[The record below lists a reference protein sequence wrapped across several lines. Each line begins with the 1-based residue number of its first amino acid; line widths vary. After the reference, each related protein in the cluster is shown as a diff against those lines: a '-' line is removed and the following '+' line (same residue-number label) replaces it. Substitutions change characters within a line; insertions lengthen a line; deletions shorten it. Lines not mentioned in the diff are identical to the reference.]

1 MFARWRGSAF
11 YIALLAS
18 GLLLL
23 GCAAKDP
30 ESLLR
35 EGQALREQR
44 DYKGAIIHFKNAL
57 QANPQMA
64 DARLALGL
72 TYLDT
77 GDALSAEKE
86 LRKAKAAGI
95 RAVDVALGL
104 ARAQIMLGQPQKALD
119 ELNAAAPT
127 TADQRAQVETLRGD
141 ANLALGKPEVA
152 RRHYASAQQAVA
164 NFPPALGGI
173 AKTHLV
179 EQDFAAANAAI
190 VHALARAPQSA
201 ELWVLKG
208 DIARSQN
215 DNRSAR
221 ESYEKALGID
231 PQHLVA
237 QANLI
242 STEIVLGD
250 LKSAQ
255 TRIDQLRKRYP
266 ESPMVFYHQGLLEFR
281 AGQYPQAMNSAAR
294 ALRVLPEH
302 VPSMVL
308 LGATQFL
315 TGSYAQANKSFIRVL
330 DKQPRH
336 AYARK
341 LLIASLLKLN
351 DPKRALD
358 AARAG
363 LELSPE
369 DPQLLALAGS
379 AYSGLG
385 DSAKAA
391 DFLKAAVARDPKS
404 ADLRTDLGLTLLATG
419 DDVAGIAEL
428 RHATR
433 LEKGTGRAAI
443 TLMATQLR
451 QRQFDQVL
459 ATANELRRNGTNDA
473 QIANLEGLAYLGKN
487 DLARARERFAEALRL
502 NPTFIDAAANLA
514 QLDLRSNN
522 PAAARKH
529 FEQILAQEQ
538 NNVPAML
545 ALARMEGQAKNFS
558 AATQWLERA
567 RAVKPPAVE
576 PRLLLA
582 RYYIETREPK
592 KALVFANEAKSIAP
606 TNPEV
611 LDVLGSAQLA
621 AGDPAAAALSFAA
634 MVNENPSSALAHFRL
649 GSAYLTQR
657 RWNEAISSLNRA
669 RALKPNDFDIEST
682 LAAAHLHAGNP
693 DKALEIARSLR
704 EKRPGLAAAY
714 LLEGNIYLSQRKS
727 AEAIQAYQKAFDL
740 NPSGLAATS
749 LFRARL
755 LAGQN
760 AAAFA
765 GLQDW
770 VAKHPK
776 DALSRMTLADAHYAT
791 HNFRAAAATYEEVL
805 RNHPNSVLALNNL
818 AASYLELND
827 ARALATAE
835 RAQRL
840 APDNPG
846 VLDTYGWALLKAG
859 QAKQAAKVLQKAV
872 NNAPASPEIRYH
884 YSVALLQSGD
894 KTRARRELEALIG
907 SGKPFPQLRE
917 AQDLLQRI

>member
-1 MFARWRGSAF
+1 MFAKWRGTAF
-11 YIALLAS
+11 CIALLTS
-18 GLLLL
+18 GLLML

-30 ESLLR
+30 ESLMRAGQELR
-35 EGQALREQR
+35 EKR

-57 QANPQMA
+57 QANPQLA

-95 RAVDVALGL
+95 RTVDVTLGL
-104 ARAQIMLGQPQKALD
+104 ARAQMMMGQPQKALD
-119 ELNAAAPT
+119 ELAATAPT
-127 TADQRAQVETLRGD
+127 TADPRAQVETLRGD
-141 ANLALGKPEVA
+141 ANLALGKSEAA
-152 RRHYASAQQAVA
+152 RQHYASAQQAVA
-164 NFPPALGGI
+164 NFPPALGGV
-173 AKTHLV
+173 AKAHLI
-179 EQDFAAANAAI
+179 EQDFPAANAAI
-190 VHALARAPQSA
+190 VNALARAPQRV

-221 ESYEKALGID
+221 ESYEKALSID
-231 PQHLVA
+231 PDHLVA

-250 LKSAQ
+250 LKAAQ
-255 TRIDQLRKRYP
+255 SRIDQLRKRYP

-281 AGQYPQAMNSAAR
+281 AGQYPQAMASAAR
-294 ALRVLPEH
+294 ALRFLPEH
-302 VPSMVL
+302 VPSTVL

-341 LLIASLLKLN
+341 LLVASLLKLN
-351 DPKRALD
+351 DPKRALE
-358 AARAG
+358 AAKAG
-363 LELSPE
+363 LELSPD

-385 DSAKAA
+385 DSTKAA
-391 DFLKAAVARDPKS
+391 EFLKAAVARDPKS
-404 ADLRTDLGLTLLATG
+404 ADLRTDLGLSLLATG
-419 DDVAGIAEL
+419 DQVAGIAEL

-433 LEKGTGRAAI
+433 IEKGAGRAAI

-451 QRQFDQVL
+451 QRQFDQAL
-459 ATANELRRNGTNDA
+459 ATASELRRNGTNDA
-473 QIANLEGLAYLGKN
+473 QIANLEGVAYLGKN
-487 DLARARERFAEALRL
+487 DPARARERFAEALRL
-502 NPTFIDAAANLA
+502 NPTFVDAAANLA

-522 PAAARKH
+522 PGAARKH
-529 FEQILAQEQ
+529 FEQILAQDE
-538 NNVPAML
+538 NNVPAMM
-545 ALARMEGQAKNFS
+545 ALARMEGQAKNFP

-567 RAVKPPAVE
+567 RAVKPPAIE
-576 PRLLLA
+576 PRLMLA

-592 KALVFANEAKSIAP
+592 KALLYANEAKAIAP

-621 AGDPAAAALSFAA
+621 AGDLAAAALSFAA
-634 MVNENPSSALAHFRL
+634 MVNENPASALAHFRL
-649 GSAYLTQR
+649 GRTYVAQR
-657 RWNEAISSLNRA
+657 RWNEAISALGRA
-669 RALKPNDFDIEST
+669 RSLKPNDFDIEVT
-682 LAAAHLHAGNP
+682 LAAAHLQAGSP
-693 DKALEIARSLR
+693 DKALDIARGLR
-704 EKRPGLAAAY
+704 EKYPKLAAAH
-714 LLEGNIYLSQRKS
+714 LLEGNVYLSQRKS
-727 AEAIQAYQKAFDL
+727 AEALQAYQKAFDL
-740 NPSGLAATS
+740 SPSGLAATS
-749 LFRARL
+749 IFKARL

-765 GLQDW
+765 GLQEW

-776 DALSRMTLADAHYAT
+776 DALSRMTLADAYYGT
-791 HNFRAAAATYEEVL
+791 RNFRPAATTYEEIL
-805 RNHPNSVLALNNL
+805 KNHPNSVLALNNL

-827 ARALATAE
+827 ARALAIAE

-840 APDNPG
+840 APENPAI
-846 VLDTYGWALLKAG
+846 LDTYGWALLKAG
-859 QAKQAAKVLQKAV
+859 QAKRAVKVLQKAV

-894 KTRARRELEALIG
+894 KNRARRELEALIA
-907 SGKPFPQLRE
+907 SGKPFAQLRE